1 MRNKHKTLIVAAAM
15 QGIMLGFWSAGW
27 LCWVCE
33 NVGLSPD
40 FLMLLAAV
48 LIFCLIFEI
57 IQILQKLSIAC
68 PAAMGIL
75 AVSIYINRTKAV
87 AGLNAWLN
95 GFSDAVRNYYQIDL
109 QLSAGKTEAA
119 ESMFFYVLVLGILV
133 LAVGYAVSIWRLKRL
148 PLVFTG
154 LVLAMSLLL
163 NRFPDIRIMV
173 MTTVFCGGL
182 TAFLST
188 SVSGRSRIFNA
199 KAMKNGLFALVLM
212 AVIFGSSYYIADTFA
227 AEYMRSHYEAVKK
240 YPQTMMAA
248 SEKVLSVF
256 LGDREW
262 QVSNHS
268 PVQSGR
274 TKLKIWTDKKPEAA
288 IYLKG
293 FVGDGFNTQTEQW
306 NVITDN
312 SLQNEYQ
319 NWTVS
324 GSLSYDE
331 AKVLWAKQLYDYL
344 DRLSDE
350 TGTVNYIISNVSAGK
365 TCTWAPYGID
375 TDGIEMEGDS
385 YLKSSSNRDF
395 QGHPLTDNDA
405 LLSNADVSGIFA
417 GDGTELFDS
426 YNRYVQANY
435 LNVPDGL
442 PSLEAAVQVIQDEN
456 GDLSVSQWV
465 AQIQNILW
473 ETCTYQKDNLES
485 VPDGSNVIEDFFGR
499 QRKGYCTHFASA
511 GVMMLRMAGIPA
523 RYVTG
528 YVIWPDDFKADS
540 ASDGYMADVT
550 GYRGHAWVEVYNASQ
565 GIWVPVDM
573 TPVDSVQTSNY
584 LPTQENSGHSESTDN
599 VSNHYTDSTETISDT
614 GDTGNHTESTE
625 IVSESRNDNDRT
637 EETKTGVNTD
647 ISGANQS
654 ISAAVKIVLGMALMI
669 VIAGLGVYVYRRRQ
683 NQPRHYSRVNRNKAL
698 LAMWAHLTDELDQSG
713 IRTDKEMD
721 DWAYIKWLQSRVQT
735 VKPEE
740 LTFLMEKLYQAAFGE
755 DMLSEETYEQCVQ
768 ICCRIQRE
776 IKKK

>member
-1 MRNKHKTLIVAAAM
+1 MKNKHKTLIAAAAM

-40 FLMLLAAV
+40 FLMLLAAA

-75 AVSIYINRTKAV
+75 AVSIYTNHTKAV
-87 AGLNAWLN
+87 SGLNAWLN

-148 PLVFTG
+148 PLFFTG

-182 TAFLST
+182 TAFLSA

-212 AVIFGSSYYIADTFA
+212 AVIFGSSYYIADNFA

-240 YPQTMMAA
+240 YPQKMMAA
-248 SEKVLSVF
+248 SEQVLSVF

-324 GSLSYDE
+324 DSLSYDE
-331 AKVLWAKQLYDYL
+331 AKALWAKQLYDYL

-375 TDGIEMEGDS
+375 TDGIEMED
-385 YLKSSSNRDF
+385 
-395 QGHPLTDNDA
+395 
-405 LLSNADVSGIFA
+405 
-417 GDGTELFDS
+417 
-426 YNRYVQANY
+426 
-435 LNVPDGL
+435 
-442 PSLEAAVQVIQDEN
+442 
-456 GDLSVSQWV
+456 
-465 AQIQNILW
+465 
-473 ETCTYQKDNLES
+473 
-485 VPDGSNVIEDFFGR
+485 
-499 QRKGYCTHFASA
+499 
-511 GVMMLRMAGIPA
+511 
-523 RYVTG
+523 
-528 YVIWPDDFKADS
+528 
-540 ASDGYMADVT
+540 
-550 GYRGHAWVEVYNASQ
+550 
-565 GIWVPVDM
+565 
-573 TPVDSVQTSNY
+573 
-584 LPTQENSGHSESTDN
+584 
-599 VSNHYTDSTETISDT
+599 
-614 GDTGNHTESTE
+614 
-625 IVSESRNDNDRT
+625 
-637 EETKTGVNTD
+637 
-647 ISGANQS
+647 
-654 ISAAVKIVLGMALMI
+654 
-669 VIAGLGVYVYRRRQ
+669 
-683 NQPRHYSRVNRNKAL
+683 
-698 LAMWAHLTDELDQSG
+698 
-713 IRTDKEMD
+713 
-721 DWAYIKWLQSRVQT
+721 
-735 VKPEE
+735 
-740 LTFLMEKLYQAAFGE
+740 
-755 DMLSEETYEQCVQ
+755 
-768 ICCRIQRE
+768 
-776 IKKK
+776 